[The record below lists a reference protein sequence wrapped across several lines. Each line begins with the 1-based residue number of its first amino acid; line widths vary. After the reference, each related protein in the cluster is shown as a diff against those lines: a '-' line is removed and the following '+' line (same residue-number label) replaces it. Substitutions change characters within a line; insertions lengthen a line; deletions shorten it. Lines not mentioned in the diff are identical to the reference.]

1 MGKQLDE
8 DTGFKITIKTL
19 IAIAIG
25 ITTVVSFWFA
35 FQSDLDDIRS
45 EIEEAKKLPDPVISR
60 DEYDLKD
67 QLIRQTIMSTQEDV
81 QDIKI
86 KIDKIDDY
94 IRNGKRRSK

>member
-94 IRNGKRRSK
+94 IRNGKRR